1 MKHPTIMKKYTTI
14 SRLSMTTG
22 KVVYSTSVY
31 TTTPAVTMLN
41 TTSSTI
47 VVPTNMCR
55 LRRSFFKDLSY
66 SYRSL

>member
-1 MKHPTIMKKYTTI
+1 
-14 SRLSMTTG
+14 MTTG